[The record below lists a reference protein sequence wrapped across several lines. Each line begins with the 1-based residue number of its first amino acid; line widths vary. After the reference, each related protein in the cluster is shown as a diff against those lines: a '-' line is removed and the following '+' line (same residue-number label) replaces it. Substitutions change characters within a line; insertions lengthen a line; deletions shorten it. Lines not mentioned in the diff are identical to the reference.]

1 MYFFVIYYVPFKTGF
16 IHSEKKIQRKFSIL
30 KIPEKKL
37 KIFINLKSP
46 RFPSIAASVLKTRI
60 VQNLQNSLQIDS

>member
-1 MYFFVIYYVPFKTGF
+1 MFFLRYYDPVKTGF

-30 KIPEKKL
+30 KIPEKKM

-46 RFPSIAASVLKTRI
+46 RFPSIAAAVLKTRT
-60 VQNLQNSLQIDS
+60 VQNLQNSLQIGS